1 MPPRAS
7 SRLRLFLVPGP
18 AGGPPAAEV
27 LAGLAEIDW
36 GVGADA
42 VRAWS
47 GAPRFFAN
55 AQGGFRVSC
64 PTTGGSL
71 VAGFPAALEAWRLGG
86 PRQLACACGAVHDL
100 DTLAYA
106 PAAAFASTAIE
117 LWNVPDA
124 DLPPAAARAL
134 GGWWPGFR
142 VVGSRG

>member
-18 AGGPPAAEV
+18 AGGPPAAAV
-27 LAGLAEIDW
+27 LAGLGVVDW

-55 AQGGFRVSC
+55 GQGGFRVSC
-64 PTTGGSL
+64 PTTGESL
-71 VAGFPAALEAWRLGG
+71 VPGFSAALEAWRLGG
-86 PRQLACACGAVHDL
+86 PRQIACSCGVAHDL
-100 DTLAYA
+100 DTLVYA
-106 PAAAFASTAIE
+106 PPAAFASTAIE
-117 LWNVPDA
+117 LWNVPAA
-124 DLPPAAARAL
+124 DLPPAAARAVDAC
-134 GGWWPGFR
+134 WPGFR